1 MGGLESMFTGLI
13 ETTGKIES
21 VQDTGDGK
29 IFRVSTIWKDPDL
42 KNGDSISVNGACHT
56 VTSFSEKGNR
66 FEFYSS
72 YKTLELT
79 NFGDFHEGVRINL
92 ERSVQP
98 HTRMGGHFVTGHVD
112 LTGTISLVEDK
123 DAGKVRRFI
132 VSHDPSFT
140 KYFAARGSV
149 TVDGI
154 SLTIVDSRPGEF
166 ELVLIPETL
175 EVTNAAEAWSVGA
188 KVNLEVD
195 LIARYLEQISKFS

>member
-1 MGGLESMFTGLI
+1 MFTGLI

-29 IFRVSTIWKDPDL
+29 IFKVITAWKDPDL

-56 VTSFSEKGNR
+56 VTSFQESGNK

-79 NFGDFHEGVRINL
+79 NFGSFQVGTKINL

-112 LTGTISLVEDK
+112 LTGTILLSEEK
-123 DAGKVRRFI
+123 DSGKVRRFVI
-132 VSHDPSFT
+132 SHDPIFT
-140 KYFAARGSV
+140 KYFAVRGSV

-154 SLTIVDSRPGEF
+154 SLTIVDSKPGEF

-175 EVTNAAEAWSVGA
+175 IVTNASEAWKVGA

-195 LIARYLEQISKFS
+195 LIARYLEQLGKYK

>member
-1 MGGLESMFTGLI
+1 MFTGLI

-29 IFRVSTIWKDPDL
+29 IFKVSATWKNPDL

-56 VTSFSEKGNR
+56 VTSFQDSGNK

-79 NFGDFHEGVRINL
+79 NFGSFQVGTKINL

-112 LTGTISLVEDK
+112 LTGTILLSEEK
-123 DAGKVRRFI
+123 DSGKVRRFVI
-132 VSHDPSFT
+132 SHDPSFT
-140 KYFAARGSV
+140 KYFAVRGSV

-154 SLTIVDSRPGEF
+154 SLTIVDSKPGEF

-175 EVTNAAEAWSVGA
+175 IVTNASEAWKVGA

-195 LIARYLEQISKFS
+195 LIARYLEQLVKDRN

>member
-1 MGGLESMFTGLI
+1 MFTGLI
-13 ETTGKIES
+13 ETTGKIEFI
-21 VQDTGDGK
+21 QDTGDGK
-29 IFRVSTIWKDPDL
+29 IFSVSTQWKDPDL

-56 VTSFSEKGNR
+56 VTSFQDSGNT

-79 NFGDFHEGVRINL
+79 NFGNFNIGTKINL

-112 LTGTISLVEDK
+112 LTGEILLAEDK
-123 DAGKVRRFI
+123 DGGNVRRFLI
-132 VSHDPSFT
+132 SHDPSFT
-140 KYFAARGSV
+140 KYFAVRGSV

-154 SLTIVDSRPGEF
+154 SLTIVDSKPGEF

-175 EVTNAAEAWSVGA
+175 NVTNAAEAWKVGA
-188 KVNLEVD
+188 RVNLEVD

>member
-1 MGGLESMFTGLI
+1 MFTGLI
-13 ETTGKIES
+13 ECTGKIES

-29 IFRVSTIWKDPDL
+29 IFKVSTTWKDPDL

-56 VTSFSEKGNR
+56 VTSFQENGNK

-79 NFGDFHEGVRINL
+79 NFGSFQVGTKINL
-92 ERSVQP
+92 ERSVLP

-112 LTGTISLVEDK
+112 LTGTILLSEEK
-123 DAGKVRRFI
+123 DSGNVRRFVI
-132 VSHDPSFT
+132 SHDPLFT
-140 KYFAARGSV
+140 KYFAVRGSV

-154 SLTIVDSRPGEF
+154 SLTIVDSKPGEF
-166 ELVLIPETL
+166 ELVLIPETIN
-175 EVTNAAEAWSVGA
+175 VTNASEAWKVGA

-195 LIARYLEQISKFS
+195 LIARYLEQLGKYT

>member
-1 MGGLESMFTGLI
+1 MFTGLI
-13 ETTGKIES
+13 ECTGKIES
-21 VQDTGDGK
+21 IQDTDDGK
-29 IFRVSTIWKDPDL
+29 IFKVATSWKDPDL

-56 VTSFSEKGNR
+56 VTSFQDKGNK

-79 NFGDFHEGVRINL
+79 NFGSFEVGTKINL

-112 LTGTISLVEDK
+112 LTGTILLSEEK
-123 DAGKVRRFI
+123 DSGKVRRFI
-132 VSHDPSFT
+132 ISHDPTFT
-140 KYFAARGSV
+140 KYFAVRGSV

-154 SLTIVDSRPGEF
+154 SLTIVDSKPGEF

-175 EVTNAAEAWSVGA
+175 IVTNASEAWKVGA

-195 LIARYLEQISKFS
+195 LIARYLEQLGKYS

>member
-1 MGGLESMFTGLI
+1 MFTGII
-13 ETTGKIES
+13 ESTGKIES

-29 IFRVSTIWKDPDL
+29 IFKVTTTWKDPDL

-56 VTSFSEKGNR
+56 VTSFQENGNK

-79 NFGDFHEGVRINL
+79 NFGSFQVGTKINL
-92 ERSVQP
+92 ERSVLP

-112 LTGTISLVEDK
+112 LTGTILLSEEK
-123 DAGKVRRFI
+123 DSGNVRRI
-132 VSHDPSFT
+132 LISHDPTFT
-140 KYFAARGSV
+140 KYFAVRGSV

-154 SLTIVDSRPGEF
+154 SLTIVDSKPGEF

-175 EVTNAAEAWSVGA
+175 HVTNASEAWKVGA

-195 LIARYLEQISKFS
+195 LIARYLEQLGKHS

>member
-1 MGGLESMFTGLI
+1 MFTGLI
-13 ETTGKIES
+13 ECTGKIES

-29 IFRVSTIWKDPDL
+29 IFKVVTVWKDPDL

-56 VTSFSEKGNR
+56 VTSFQENGNK

-79 NFGDFHEGVRINL
+79 NFGSFQVGTKINL

-112 LTGTISLVEDK
+112 LTGTILLSEEK
-123 DAGKVRRFI
+123 DSGKVRRFVI
-132 VSHDPSFT
+132 SHDPSFT
-140 KYFAARGSV
+140 KYFAVRGSV

-154 SLTIVDSRPGEF
+154 SLTIVDSKPGEF

-175 EVTNAAEAWSVGA
+175 IVTSASEAWKVGA

-195 LIARYLEQISKFS
+195 LIARYLEQLGNYK

>member
-1 MGGLESMFTGLI
+1 MFTGLI

-29 IFRVSTIWKDPDL
+29 IFKVTTAWKDPDL

-56 VTSFSEKGNR
+56 VTSFQEDGNK

-79 NFGDFHEGVRINL
+79 NFGSFQVGTKINL

-112 LTGTISLVEDK
+112 LTGTILLSEEK
-123 DAGKVRRFI
+123 DSGKVRRFI
-132 VSHDPSFT
+132 ISHDPTFT
-140 KYFAARGSV
+140 KYFAVRGSV

-154 SLTIVDSRPGEF
+154 SLTIVDSKPGEF
-166 ELVLIPETL
+166 ELVLIGNSYCHQRFRSMEGRSQGKLRSGPDREILGT
-175 EVTNAAEAWSVGA
+175 T
-188 KVNLEVD
+188 
-195 LIARYLEQISKFS
+195 R

>member
-1 MGGLESMFTGLI
+1 MFTGLI

-29 IFRVSTIWKDPDL
+29 IFKVITAWKDPDL

-56 VTSFSEKGNR
+56 VTSFQESGNK

-79 NFGDFHEGVRINL
+79 NFGSFQVGTKINL

-112 LTGTISLVEDK
+112 LTGTILLSEEK
-123 DAGKVRRFI
+123 DSGKVRRFVI
-132 VSHDPSFT
+132 SHDPLFT
-140 KYFAARGSV
+140 KYFAVRGSV

-154 SLTIVDSRPGEF
+154 SLTIVDSKPGEF

-175 EVTNAAEAWSVGA
+175 IVTNASEAWKVGA

-195 LIARYLEQISKFS
+195 LIARYLEQLGKHG

>member
-1 MGGLESMFTGLI
+1 MFTGLI
-13 ETTGKIES
+13 ECTGKIES

-29 IFRVSTIWKDPDL
+29 IFKVSTVWKDPDL

-56 VTSFSEKGNR
+56 VTSFQDSGNK

-79 NFGDFHEGVRINL
+79 NFGSFQIGTKINL
-92 ERSVQP
+92 ERSVLP

-112 LTGTISLVEDK
+112 LTGTILLSEEK
-123 DAGKVRRFI
+123 DSGKVRRFVI
-132 VSHDPSFT
+132 SHDPSFT
-140 KYFAARGSV
+140 KYFAVRGSV

-154 SLTIVDSRPGEF
+154 SLTIVDSKPGEF

-175 EVTNAAEAWSVGA
+175 IVTNASEAWKVGA

-195 LIARYLEQISKFS
+195 LIARYLEQLGKYR

>member
-1 MGGLESMFTGLI
+1 MFTGLI

-21 VQDTGDGK
+21 IQDTGDGK
-29 IFRVSTIWKDPDL
+29 IFKVTAVWKDPDL

-56 VTSFSEKGNR
+56 VTSFQESGNK

-79 NFGDFHEGVRINL
+79 NFGSFQVGTKINL

-112 LTGTISLVEDK
+112 LTGTILLSEEK
-123 DAGKVRRFI
+123 DSGKVRRFI
-132 VSHDPSFT
+132 ISHDPTFT
-140 KYFAARGSV
+140 KYFAVRGSV

-154 SLTIVDSRPGEF
+154 SLTIVDSKPGEF

-175 EVTNAAEAWSVGA
+175 IVTNASEAWKVGA

-195 LIARYLEQISKFS
+195 LIARYLEQLGTYK

>member
-1 MGGLESMFTGLI
+1 MFTGLI

-29 IFRVSTIWKDPDL
+29 IFKVITTWKDPDL

-56 VTSFSEKGNR
+56 VTSFQDAGNK

-79 NFGDFHEGVRINL
+79 NFGSFQVGTKINL

-112 LTGTISLVEDK
+112 LTGTILLSEEK
-123 DAGKVRRFI
+123 DSGKVRRFVI
-132 VSHDPSFT
+132 SHDPSFT
-140 KYFAARGSV
+140 KYFAIRGSV

-154 SLTIVDSRPGEF
+154 SLTIVDSKPGEF

-175 EVTNAAEAWSVGA
+175 IVTNASEAWNIGA

-195 LIARYLEQISKFS
+195 LIARYLEQLGNYK

>member
-1 MGGLESMFTGLI
+1 MFTGLI

-21 VQDTGDGK
+21 IQDTGDGK
-29 IFRVSTIWKDPDL
+29 IFKVATNWKDPDL

-56 VTSFSEKGNR
+56 VTAFQEKGNR

-79 NFGDFHEGVRINL
+79 NFGSFQVGTKINL

-112 LTGTISLVEDK
+112 LTGTILEFEDR
-123 DAGKVRRFI
+123 DGGKVRRFLI
-132 VSHDPSFT
+132 AHDPSFT
-140 KYFAARGSV
+140 KYFAVRGSI

-154 SLTIVDSRPGEF
+154 SLTIVDSKPGEF

-175 EVTNAAEAWSVGA
+175 EVTNASESWKAGA

>member
-1 MGGLESMFTGLI
+1 MFTGLI
-13 ETTGKIES
+13 ECTGKIES

-29 IFRVSTIWKDPDL
+29 IFKVSTIWKDPDL

-56 VTSFSEKGNR
+56 VTSFQENGNK

-79 NFGDFHEGVRINL
+79 NFGSFQLGTKINL
-92 ERSVQP
+92 ERSVLP

-112 LTGTISLVEDK
+112 LTGTILLSEEK
-123 DAGKVRRFI
+123 DSGNVRRFVI
-132 VSHDPSFT
+132 SHDPSFT
-140 KYFAARGSV
+140 KYFAVRGSV

-154 SLTIVDSRPGEF
+154 SLTIVDSKPGEF

-175 EVTNAAEAWSVGA
+175 IVTNASEAWKVGA

-195 LIARYLEQISKFS
+195 LIARYLEQLGKYT

>member
-1 MGGLESMFTGLI
+1 MFTGLI

-29 IFRVSTIWKDPDL
+29 IFHVSTLWKDPDL

-56 VTSFSEKGNR
+56 VTNFSEKGNR

-79 NFGDFHEGVRINL
+79 NFGNFQVGTKINL

-112 LTGTISLVEDK
+112 LTGKILISEDR
-123 DAGKVRRFI
+123 DGGKVRRFLI
-132 VSHDPSFT
+132 SHDSSFT
-140 KYFAARGSV
+140 KYFAVRGSV

-154 SLTIVDSRPGEF
+154 SLTIVDSKSGEF

-175 EVTNAAEAWSVGA
+175 QVTNAAESWVPGA
-188 KVNLEVD
+188 TVNLEVD
-195 LIARYLEQISKFS
+195 LIARYLEQISKFP

>member
-1 MGGLESMFTGLI
+1 MFTGLI
-13 ETTGKIES
+13 ECTGKIES

-29 IFRVSTIWKDPDL
+29 IFKVSTTWKDPDL
-42 KNGDSISVNGACHT
+42 KSGDSISVNGACHT
-56 VTSFSEKGNR
+56 VTSFLENGNK

-79 NFGDFHEGVRINL
+79 NFGSFQVGTKINL
-92 ERSVQP
+92 ERSVLP

-112 LTGTISLVEDK
+112 LTGTILLSEEK
-123 DAGKVRRFI
+123 DSGKVRRFVI
-132 VSHDPSFT
+132 SHDPSFT
-140 KYFAARGSV
+140 KYFAVRGSV

-175 EVTNAAEAWSVGA
+175 IVTNASEAWKVGA

-195 LIARYLEQISKFS
+195 LIARYLEQLGKHA

>member
-1 MGGLESMFTGLI
+1 C
-13 ETTGKIES
+13 TGKIES
-21 VQDTGDGK
+21 VKDTGDGK
-29 IFRVSTIWKDPDL
+29 IFKVSTTWKDPDL

-56 VTSFSEKGNR
+56 VTSFQEKGNE

-79 NFGDFHEGVRINL
+79 NFGNFQIGTKINL
-92 ERSVQP
+92 ERSVLP

-112 LTGTISLVEDK
+112 LTGTISISEEK
-123 DAGKVRRFI
+123 DSGKVRRFVI
-132 VSHDPSFT
+132 SHDPSFT
-140 KYFAARGSV
+140 KYFAVRGSV

-175 EVTNAAEAWSVGA
+175 IVTNASEAWKIGA

-195 LIARYLEQISKFS
+195 LIARYLEQLGKYK